1 MEFVKSINEYD
12 ISSPIPQVAD
22 SFKLTQELRIMN
34 EHLMKIY
41 RKIDDME
48 RYYDFYLYT
57 RNSHNCYES
66 FEMFIDRL
74 KNYNILVLWLDIKL
88 FLVSTSHNID
98 ISDLAKHIYNCL
110 SYNSTHMDTAV
121 IISEYVF
128 LKSCSKIL
136 GE

>member
-98 ISDLAKHIYNCL
+98 ISDLAKHIYICF